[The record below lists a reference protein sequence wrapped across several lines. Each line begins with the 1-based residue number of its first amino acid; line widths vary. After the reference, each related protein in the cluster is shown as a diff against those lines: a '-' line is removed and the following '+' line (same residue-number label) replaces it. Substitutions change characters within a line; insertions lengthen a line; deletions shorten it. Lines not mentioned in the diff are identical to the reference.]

1 MKPKSTLKP
10 SGCRVRCL
18 KIILTSKLCLP
29 VASLKAEQVTFN
41 QHVLNY
47 VPLGRK
53 MASNS
58 EIGFLVSKETVV
70 LRPTVINVP

>member
-1 MKPKSTLKP
+1 MKPDSTLKP
-10 SGCRVRCL
+10 SGCRV
-18 KIILTSKLCLP
+18 KIILTSKPCLP
-29 VASLKAEQVTFN
+29 VASLKAEQITFN